1 MRCLRFLLAVS
12 AVVALSAFFAAD
24 ASAQRPGGFGFGGG
38 FQQDPIS
45 LLSRPAVRTEL
56 EVDEEQAKQIEA
68 VRREMDAEITKSRQE
83 ISARYLVKVEKVLQ
97 PHQAQRLREITL
109 QLRGLAA
116 LTDAEVSKKL
126 GLSDAQLKEIASKR
140 EESQKKIQELRPDG
154 GGFNRET
161 FEQIREIQQ
170 ETDQAILNVL
180 SDSQKKEY
188 ETMKGKEFDRTQ
200 LFQGRGRKQRP
211 DA

>member
-12 AVVALSAFFAAD
+12 AVVALSAFLAAE
-24 ASAQRPGGFGFGGG
+24 AQAQRPGGFGFGG

-45 LLSRPAVRTEL
+45 LLRSQAVRTEL
-56 EVDEEQAKQIEA
+56 EIDEDQAKQVEA
-68 VRREMDAEITKSRQE
+68 VRREMDEELNKSRQE
-83 ISARYLVKVEKVLQ
+83 ISAKYLAKVEKVLQ
-97 PHQAQRLREITL
+97 PHQAQRLREINL

-116 LTDAEVSKKL
+116 LNDPEVAKKL
-126 GLSDAQLKEIASKR
+126 GLSEAQLKEITTKR
-140 EESQKKIQELRPDG
+140 EEGNTKIQEARRDG

-161 FEQIREIQQ
+161 LEKIREIQQ
-170 ETDQAILNVL
+170 EIDQSVLNVL

-211 DA
+211 DT